1 MHPSSLVSISP
12 HHVLGLLASEWLRRL
27 QGTTASPHASTL
39 SSWPLH
45 VTCKVDQLPH
55 DAPEQTPDYLALLHH
70 PGVPPH
76 QLDLKLNAI
85 CALQRNLCVDVG
97 LIHNGHVRITAV
109 HRRFVEVS
117 LHHES
122 QAHCVPRISFTF
134 TPPASDWTVTRK
146 QFPLRLA
153 YATTFNGCQG
163 LTLSRSVVDL
173 RIDPFAHGQ
182 LYTALSTVRRRED
195 TLILFTNS
203 NEEQTCANVVYK
215 KLLL

>member
-1 MHPSSLVSISP
+1 M
-12 HHVLGLLASEWLRRL
+12 
-27 QGTTASPHASTL
+27 
-39 SSWPLH
+39 
-45 VTCKVDQLPH
+45 
-55 DAPEQTPDYLALLHH
+55 LHH

-76 QLDLKLNAI
+76 QLDLKVNAI

-97 LIHNGHVRITAV
+97 LVHNARVRIAAV
-109 HRRFVEVS
+109 HRRFVEVQ
-117 LHHES
+117 LPNES
-122 QAHCVPRISFTF
+122 DTHCIPRISFNF

-163 LTLSRSVVDL
+163 LTLARSVVDL

-182 LYTALSTVRRRED
+182 LYTALSRVRRRED
-195 TLILFTNS
+195 TLILFTDS
-203 NEEQTCANVVYK
+203 NEEQTCANIVYK